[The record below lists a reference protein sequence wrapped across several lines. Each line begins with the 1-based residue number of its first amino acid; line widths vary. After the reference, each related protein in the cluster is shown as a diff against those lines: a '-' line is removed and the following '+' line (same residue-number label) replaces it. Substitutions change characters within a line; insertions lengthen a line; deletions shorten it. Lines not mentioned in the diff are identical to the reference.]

1 MDNTSGTYNFQS
13 VEVELLIRDA
23 FEQIG
28 VLPEF
33 ITPQKLESARR
44 SINLLLLEWMN
55 KTTNL
60 WTIQSEFLSL
70 NEFQIKYSLEKYVLD
85 ITELNLRTSNR
96 ELSGIPESSNGGI
109 ALNAFN
115 GDNATA
121 CTQDAADGNISY
133 NYGVGNTQKI
143 TFIGVT
149 SNDDT
154 EYSLA
159 IEYSLDN
166 ADWKNLK
173 TIPKQLYKK
182 GKLVWFDITAP
193 VNAQAYRIQETGGAT
208 LNIQEI
214 YFNNNVLDTVI
225 SGVSRDEYLQM
236 PQKNITGR
244 PSIFYFDRTI
254 TPSLYIWPAPT
265 QYYNAIDYSYKKAM
279 QDVGLYTNTLEI
291 PARFYPAL
299 VAGLSFKL
307 ALKFNNQIAEM
318 LNQEYQNIFNLA
330 TVEDSEDVIFSINQ
344 GWSS

>member
-28 VLPEF
+28 ILPEF

-60 WTIQSEFLSL
+60 WTIQSDFLSL

-96 ELSGIPESSNGGI
+96 ELSGVPASSNNGDP
-109 ALNAFN
+109 ANAFDGN
-115 GDNATA
+115 NATA
-121 CTQDAADGNISY
+121 CIQDAPDGNISY
-133 NYGVGNTQKI
+133 DYGVGNTQKI

-149 SNDDT
+149 SNADT

-159 IEYSLDN
+159 IEYSLNN
-166 ADWKNLK
+166 ADWENLK

-193 VNAQAYRIQETGGAT
+193 VNAQAYRIRETGGAT

-330 TVEDSEDVIFSINQ
+330 TIEDSEDVIFSINQ